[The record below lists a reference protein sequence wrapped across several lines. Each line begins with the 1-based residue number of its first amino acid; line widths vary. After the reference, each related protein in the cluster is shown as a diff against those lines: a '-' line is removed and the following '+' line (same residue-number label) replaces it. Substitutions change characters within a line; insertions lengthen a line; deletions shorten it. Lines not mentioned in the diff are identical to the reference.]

1 MKKRVFTALIVFV
14 VMFIVF
20 SIRKRPDNV
29 FDSYQYNEGTIFG
42 TFYHIT
48 YESGSDYHHEI
59 KDLLKKFDNSLSP
72 FNKSSV
78 ITKVNQNDS
87 SVVLDQWFETVF
99 DLSKQINQRT
109 DGAFDITVAPLVNL
123 WGFGFEKQQNISE
136 NTIDSIKDFVG
147 DDKVWMEDGKV
158 VKADYRVKLDAS
170 AIAKGYACDVVASF
184 LKEHQIENYMVEIG
198 GEVALNGKNKK
209 GNCWQIGINKPIEDN
224 SAAQG
229 EIQQILSMCEGALAT
244 SGNYRNFY
252 YKDGKR
258 FAHTIDPRSGYP
270 VEHSLLSA
278 SVIAPDCVVAD
289 AYATAFM
296 VLGLERSL
304 EITEITPEIEAYF
317 ISAGEDGNYVVTTS
331 SGFER
336 YLKK

>member
-99 DLSKQINQRT
+99 DLSKQ
-109 DGAFDITVAPLVNL
+109 
-123 WGFGFEKQQNISE
+123 
-136 NTIDSIKDFVG
+136 
-147 DDKVWMEDGKV
+147 
-158 VKADYRVKLDAS
+158 
-170 AIAKGYACDVVASF
+170 
-184 LKEHQIENYMVEIG
+184 EI
-198 GEVALNGKNKK
+198 L
-209 GNCWQIGINKPIEDN
+209 
-224 SAAQG
+224 
-229 EIQQILSMCEGALAT
+229 
-244 SGNYRNFY
+244 
-252 YKDGKR
+252 
-258 FAHTIDPRSGYP
+258 
-270 VEHSLLSA
+270 
-278 SVIAPDCVVAD
+278 
-289 AYATAFM
+289 
-296 VLGLERSL
+296 
-304 EITEITPEIEAYF
+304 
-317 ISAGEDGNYVVTTS
+317 
-331 SGFER
+331 
-336 YLKK
+336 